1 MIYNIRSYLDN
12 ILVVFALIGAIYG
25 AYKVLKKPLMNFIK
39 RLTGISEL
47 ETHHAIISKTL
58 ADVTDKLAAI
68 PKLQDNQN
76 EMAKTLSFLSE
87 KVTQIHNQLTI
98 NGGAVTIKDDL
109 GAIKDSLNVIR
120 AEQMATIELS
130 SIPTFI
136 NNGKGECIFVNDALC
151 KLFGAKQ
158 KEEMLNYSWTNF
170 LDDDEKQK
178 KAEYYSHSIKINDVV
193 RDHYHINNP
202 ITKTRCHAEYSATV
216 TRDRNGAVKS
226 VMGTFRI
233 LE

>member
-76 EMAKTLSFLSE
+76 EKKRKQAKLLE
-87 KVTQIHNQLTI
+87 QLT
-98 NGGAVTIKDDL
+98 
-109 GAIKDSLNVIR
+109 
-120 AEQMATIELS
+120 
-130 SIPTFI
+130 
-136 NNGKGECIFVNDALC
+136 FVVEIQ
-151 KLFGAKQ
+151 F
-158 KEEMLNYSWTNF
+158 
-170 LDDDEKQK
+170 
-178 KAEYYSHSIKINDVV
+178 
-193 RDHYHINNP
+193 
-202 ITKTRCHAEYSATV
+202 
-216 TRDRNGAVKS
+216 
-226 VMGTFRI
+226 
-233 LE
+233 